1 MVTTLDLIVGCHPQA
16 SCLACRT
23 RDHSICAY
31 CRPEELRQI
40 EAMRFFRS
48 FEPRQTIVMDGEVPD
63 FVGTV
68 LTGTVSLTK
77 IMPDGRIQMVAM
89 LRPGNFLGHPYRAKS
104 SYNAVASTS
113 VVMCGFRRKPFE
125 RLLRKIPELGQGLLE
140 QSSNELDAARDWM
153 LLLGRK
159 TAREKVASFLI
170 IFAREKVTQDPSL
183 MKKQIYLDLPYT
195 RAEIGDFL
203 GLSLETVSRQFSA
216 FKDDSVVD
224 PDGKRGVTVVD
235 YPALLAETGND
246 ADGGW
251 LA

>member
-1 MVTTLDLIVGCHPQA
+1 M
-16 SCLACRT
+16 
-23 RDHSICAY
+23 CAY
-31 CRPEELRQI
+31 CGPEELRQL
-40 EAMRFFRS
+40 EAMRLFRS
-48 FEPRQTIVMDGEVPD
+48 FKPRQTIVMDGDVLD

-77 IMPDGRIQMVAM
+77 FMPDGRIQMVAM

-125 RLLRKIPELGQGLLE
+125 TLLRTIPELGQGLLE

-159 TAREKVASFLI
+159 SAREKVASFLM
-170 IFAREKVTQDPSL
+170 IFAREKVAQDPPL
-183 MKKQIYLDLPYT
+183 MKQQIYLDLPYT
-195 RAEIGDFL
+195 REEIGDFL

-216 FKDDSVVD
+216 FKDDGIVH
-224 PDGKRGVTVVD
+224 PNGKRGVTVID
-235 YPALLAETGND
+235 YPALLAETGDD

-251 LA
+251 LT